1 MQLQLRARHDH
12 RTARKIDPLSKQVL
26 TETALFAFQHVRQ
39 RFQRPLIGTSDHAA
53 AAAIV
58 EQRIHRFLQHPLFV
72 AHDNIG
78 RAQFDQSLQTVVA
91 VNHTAIKIVQIRR
104 CKPAAIQ
111 WHQGAQLRRNH
122 RHNSEDHPFRAVARF
137 QKAFNHFQALDDFFR
152 LQLTR
157 GFFEIRAQLLGF
169 RFQIDRRQHFAD
181 RFCTDIGGKCIHT
194 ERVLRVHI
202 FFFGHHLTIGQIGQT
217 RLDHHIIFKI
227 QHAFQITKRH
237 IQHQANPRWQRL

>member
-1 MQLQLRARHDH
+1 MQLQLWARHDH

-39 RFQRPLIGTSDHAA
+39 RFQRPLIGTGDHAA

-137 QKAFNHFQALDDFFR
+137 QKAFNHFQALDDFF
-152 LQLTR
+152 
-157 GFFEIRAQLLGF
+157 GFSSPVAS
-169 RFQIDRRQHFAD
+169 
-181 RFCTDIGGKCIHT
+181 
-194 ERVLRVHI
+194 LRSARNCSASDSKSIAASISRIASAPILAVNASI
-202 FFFGHHLTIGQIGQT
+202 PNVSCASIYSSSV
-217 RLDHHIIFKI
+217 II
-227 QHAFQITKRH
+227 
-237 IQHQANPRWQRL
+237 